1 MSKMVRL
8 TDDVYQR
15 IEELKSSGTSMSSFI
30 EELLN
35 QGTPAGKVST
45 SGDSVQLE
53 YISQQVDA
61 ILAKMDAPSEK
72 KSLNPA
78 GYGGGLKKIR
88 TPQVIDMEIARL
100 DKDELEEVESVQ
112 DDDALLEIHSKFENK
127 RIALR
132 EEKAEFFNN
141 LKRS

>member
-8 TDDVYQR
+8 TDEVYQR
-15 IEELKSSGTSMSSFI
+15 IEGMKSSGTSMSSFI

-35 QGTPAGKVST
+35 QGTPAGEVST
-45 SGDSVQLE
+45 SGNSVQLE

-61 ILAKMDAPSEK
+61 ILAKMDTPAEK

-78 GYGGGLKKIR
+78 GSGMKKIR
-88 TPQVIDMEIARL
+88 NPQAIDMEIAQL
-100 DKDELEEVESVQ
+100 DKDELEEVEFVQ
-112 DDDALLEIHSKFENK
+112 DDDALLEIHSKFEAQ
-127 RIALR
+127 RQVLR
-132 EEKAEFFNN
+132 DEKTEFYNN